1 MVIAHRYRPRITL
14 IGLFLL
20 TTILSLW
27 FAVLRVAGESLL
39 AFLTVVHA
47 TAPINSVLV
56 VALMRQSPR
65 RERVI
70 AVAIILGMSA
80 IPLLV
85 LGPFVSDHS
94 GLGIMIGIVSWAVLI
109 PPIALMGDWL
119 FRVPPVEASPPVE
132 NADHQLNSK
141 SLAFGKVSWLMYGA
155 IAVQWIV
162 ILAAVVELASLF
174 SLAWR
179 QGVDLVVGVLL
190 FFIGIPFALAGIMSW
205 YIVRKRTTEFSWI
218 VYVLLLFP
226 AVLVAY
232 LAFLWLFHEIIWER
246 FE

>member
-1 MVIAHRYRPRITL
+1 MVIAQRYRPRITL

-20 TTILSLW
+20 TTVLSLW
-27 FAVLRVAGESLL
+27 FAVLRLAGDSLL
-39 AFLTVVHA
+39 AFLVVVHA

-56 VALMRQSPR
+56 VTLMRRSPR

-70 AVAIILGMSA
+70 AVAIILGTSA

-85 LGPFVSDHS
+85 VGPFVSDHAA
-94 GLGIMIGIVSWAVLI
+94 LGILIGIVSWAVLI

-119 FRVPPVEASPPVE
+119 FRVSTVEAPPPVVNTREP
-132 NADHQLNSK
+132 LNSK
-141 SLAFGKVSWLMYGA
+141 SPAVGKVAWLMYGA
-155 IAVQWIV
+155 IAVQWIL
-162 ILAAVVELASLF
+162 IFAAVVELASLF

-179 QGVDLVVGVLL
+179 QGVDLVVGALL
-190 FFIGIPFALAGIMSW
+190 FFIAIPLALAGIMSW
-205 YIVRKRTTEFSWI
+205 YIVRNRTTEFSWI

-226 AVLVAY
+226 PVLVAY
-232 LAFLWLFHEIIWER
+232 LTFLWLFHQIIWER